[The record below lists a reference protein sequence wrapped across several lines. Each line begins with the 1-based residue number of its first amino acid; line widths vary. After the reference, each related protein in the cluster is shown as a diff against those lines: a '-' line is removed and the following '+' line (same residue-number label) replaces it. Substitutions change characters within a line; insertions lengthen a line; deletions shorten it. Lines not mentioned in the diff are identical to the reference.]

1 MSAPTRVLSTFD
13 LPRST
18 AAVSCPQPDTVM
30 EMSSRIVWTFAVA
43 LATMALLPSLPY
55 VPPLDAQ
62 QGTGRVVGRVIDANT
77 GRGLSDAGV
86 QLAGTT
92 LGAMSQGDGRF
103 SISSV
108 PAGVV
113 AIQVRLI
120 GYAPKTVTGIQVRP
134 GQTIEQDVTL
144 DVAAIQLEGTIV
156 TAHAERGSVSA
167 ALDAQRNALNV
178 VSAVTAEQIARSP
191 DSDAAAA
198 VQRVSGVTVQ
208 DGKFVFVRG
217 LGERYTTTSL
227 NGARIPSPEP
237 EKKVV
242 PLDLFPAGLLQSVTT
257 SKTFTPDL
265 SGDFSGASVDLVTR
279 EFPFR
284 RTVAYS
290 ASIGMNTAATGRMML
305 ADPKLPREYLGF
317 AGADRELPQLVRAAG
332 NFQGGVTQNEMNGMI
347 RSFRNSWTPVE
358 ERGLPNSSFAMSIGG
373 NDGVLGR
380 QIGYVGSLTYS
391 LAQETR
397 QNMYQARADLD
408 PVTRATFAENEF
420 RGELGRLSV
429 LWGGLLNLSTFL
441 GNDHKLSLNNSYSRT
456 ADSEASADEGFDENL
471 AGAFRRSTLRY
482 VERSVWASQ
491 LRGEHSLGER
501 HLSDWSL
508 TASRVSRREPDRS
521 DLVYFSD
528 GGTAPYEIY
537 TSSADGARRTFADL
551 AEQSYDAAA
560 SWRYVVGDPVLNNG
574 VKFGA
579 AFRATDRDAENF
591 QYGIIGN
598 LPGRAAQLTAEEI
611 FDGRFTADGQSIL
624 RVAPQGQA
632 GSYSARDRITA
643 AYVMADL
650 GLTQRLRLV
659 GGARVE
665 LSHVDVTTINFFN
678 ARESVVRKE
687 TDVLPSLGAIYRLR
701 NDQYLRFSVSQTL
714 ARPEYRELAPILFR
728 DVLGSQ
734 AYRGDTSLV
743 RTLIQNVDLR
753 WEWYMNPGEVVSV
766 ALFGK
771 RFDRPIEQVE
781 VPTSGTS
788 TLSWTNAEEAFNYG
802 IEIEARKNLG
812 MFADRLEPFTAFANA
827 TFMRSDISFAE
838 SEFFSITNFDRPLV
852 GQAPYVVNAGLSY
865 VNRSGRLSATTLYNL
880 VGKRVFSAGADPLPD
895 VYELPR
901 HVLDFSLRFP
911 LLSTVD
917 GKLDVK
923 NILDEPY
930 VRRQGSVDRL
940 RYTSG
945 RGISAGL
952 SWRP

>member
-1 MSAPTRVLSTFD
+1 MNSR
-13 LPRST
+13 
-18 AAVSCPQPDTVM
+18 TVW
-30 EMSSRIVWTFAVA
+30 IFTGA
-43 LATMALLPSLPY
+43 LAATALLPVLPHWAA
-55 VPPLDAQ
+55 LDAQ
-62 QGTGRVVGRVIDANT
+62 QATGRIVGRVIDANT
-77 GRGLSDAGV
+77 GRGLPDAGV
-86 QLAGTT
+86 RLTGTS
-92 LGAMSQGDGRF
+92 LGAVSQGDGRF
-103 SISSV
+103 SVGNV
-108 PAGVV
+108 PPGLV

-120 GYAPKTVTGIQVRP
+120 GYAPKTVTGIQLRA

-144 DVAAIQLEGTIV
+144 DVAAIQLEGSIV
-156 TAHAERGSVSA
+156 TAQAERGSVSA

-242 PLDLFPAGLLQSVTT
+242 PLDLFPAGLLQSIVT

-265 SGDFSGASVDLVTR
+265 DGDFSGASVDLVTR

-284 RTVAYS
+284 RTATYS
-290 ASIGMNTAATGRMML
+290 ASIGMNTATTGKMML
-305 ADPKLPREYLGF
+305 ADPKLAREYLGF
-317 AGADRELPQLVRAAG
+317 AGADRELPELVRAAG
-332 NFQGGVTQNEMNGMI
+332 NFQGGVTQNQMNGMI
-347 RSFRNSWTPVE
+347 RTFRNSWTPVE

-373 NDGVLGR
+373 NDGLLGR
-380 QIGYVGSLTYS
+380 QIGYVASLTYS
-391 LAQETR
+391 LAQEAR
-397 QNMYQARADLD
+397 ANMYQARANLD
-408 PVTRATFAENEF
+408 PVTRGTYAENEF

-441 GNDHKLSLNNSYSRT
+441 GNDHRLSLNTSYSRT
-456 ADSEASADEGFDENL
+456 ADSEASVDEGFDENL

-482 VERSVWASQ
+482 VERGVWASQ
-491 LRGEHSLGER
+491 LRGQHTLGER
-501 HLSDWSL
+501 HLADWSL

-537 TSSADGARRTFADL
+537 ISSADGARRTFAGL
-551 AEQSYDAAA
+551 AEQSYDAGA
-560 SWRYVVGDPVLNNG
+560 SWRYVFGDPAINNG

-579 AFRATDRDAENF
+579 AFRATDRDADNF
-591 QYGIIGN
+591 QYGIIGSVSG
-598 LPGRAAQLTAEEI
+598 PSGQLSAEEI

-624 RVAPQGQA
+624 RIAPQGQA

-643 AYVMADL
+643 GYVMADV
-650 GLTQRLRLV
+650 GLTQRLRLI

-665 LSHVDVTTINFFN
+665 LADVEVTTVNFFN
-678 ARESVVRKE
+678 AREAVVRNE
-687 TDVLPSLGAIYRLR
+687 TDILPSLGVIYRLR
-701 NDQYLRFSVSQTL
+701 DDQNLRFSVSQTL
-714 ARPEYRELAPILFR
+714 ARPEYRELSPILFR

-753 WEWYMNPGEVVSV
+753 WEWYMSPGEIFSL

-802 IEIEARKNLG
+802 IEIELRKSLNMVAG
-812 MFADRLEPFTAFANA
+812 VLEPFTAFANA
-827 TFMRSDISFAE
+827 TFMRSDISFVE
-838 SEFFSITNFDRPLV
+838 SEFFSVTNFDRPLV
-852 GQAPYVVNAGLSY
+852 GQAPYVVNAGLTY
-865 VNRSGRLSATTLYNL
+865 ANDSGRLSATTLYNL
-880 VGKRVFSAGADPLPD
+880 VGKRVFAAGADPLPD

-911 LLSTVD
+911 VLSTLD

-945 RGISAGL
+945 RGISVGL
-952 SWRP
+952 SWRR